1 MEGDFLAACLA
12 GERKGLAQLDLAVA
26 LLVPAQP
33 SQHRRAVHG
42 RHAPILPLNL
52 TFEKR
57 PCLPPIRRPDE
68 RDAHGAVVVPLAHGD
83 HAQPVMVRAAAGPL
97 ATLELAF
104 VHVAARIRHPAGPV
118 HEAVYN
124 VALVVRAR
132 GPLDRARRRLHAGTR
147 RQPRRRRRSCRAWRR
162 PVLRYRVIVWPPR
175 PKVALFVRVR
185 VRLRVG
191 RLGPSKGGLQLAL
204 GLSEQSVGYYGR
216 VGHWT
221 EQRHERRSPCT
232 KSNDARRDDAMV
244 QQKGHEARTHQPRC
258 C

>member
-1 MEGDFLAACLA
+1 M
-12 GERKGLAQLDLAVA
+12 
-26 LLVPAQP
+26 
-33 SQHRRAVHG
+33 
-42 RHAPILPLNL
+42 
-52 TFEKR
+52 
-57 PCLPPIRRPDE
+57 
-68 RDAHGAVVVPLAHGD
+68 PLAHGD

-221 EQRHERRSPCT
+221 EQRREAFPTHEVERRPPR
-232 KSNDARRDDAMV
+232 RRDGATAEGPRGTHPPAPV
-244 QQKGHEARTHQPRC
+244 LLSLYVFSRLFPFNCEGRRARVLVCARVSGSPRKVSFY
-258 C
+258 